1 MRSGA
6 TSASIPSPTAAR
18 GSRCRLASWATVVRP
33 CAAAPSSREARDD
46 GAARRHRAPRRRH
59 GRGGSRARRQ
69 SRGTGDVHLRRSGE
83 GAPRQARARHV
94 HRRAGEVAVRR
105 SPHQGRHEH
114 SARRAPGAAL
124 RGSAHEPGHSLLS
137 VPACLGPGGQRGA
150 VGRRLPQHADP
161 QRGYSRL
168 VREGLPHRR
177 DGEAVVPEAARLAHA
192 AREGLALVTAQPGV
206 IEAEVF
212 VADNRSLLTRL
223 NYTSHIPCNG
233 VEEPKS
239 TETYGLGI
247 QASFASPDGVLLGF
261 GSEPSDLSPAGVARA
276 LDKARRGAV
285 RDPEFR
291 SLPRPGAARRV
302 LVDYHDPALLAV
314 DDAQLVECGWK
325 VLQGGLNGFLSASRL
340 GALAGSD
347 EELRKLGLIL
357 GGDVTIVQES
367 VAIASTA
374 MPEPQVDVTT
384 LIMSFVTG
392 MVESRDAK
400 GSGWSTGTRLADL
413 TEEAG
418 ADAARRAV
426 EAIGGERVPTGDYT
440 VIFGRQPITDLMNNL
455 VVPSCQAGSFY
466 ASSTAF
472 LGKLGKAVASPRLSI
487 YDEGAMPGLM
497 GSKGITC
504 EGLPTGRTD
513 LIRDGVLV
521 GALASWYEAQRLLH
535 DPALKEKLGVDASEA
550 AHALVARSGFRT
562 GSGGRAFDTQPET
575 SATNVVIAGSDPV
588 SLDELIRTVRDGL
601 YVGRIWYTYPINGL
615 RAGDFTCTVV
625 GDSFIIRDGRIAAP
639 LKANTVRINDNIT
652 RVLQHVVGITK
663 DTRGTLVWAAEE
675 VVYTP
680 EIAVT
685 SVHVDAIA
693 GFMEALA

>member
-1 MRSGA
+1 M
-6 TSASIPSPTAAR
+6 
-18 GSRCRLASWATVVRP
+18 
-33 CAAAPSSREARDD
+33 
-46 GAARRHRAPRRRH
+46 
-59 GRGGSRARRQ
+59 
-69 SRGTGDVHLRRSGE
+69 
-83 GAPRQARARHV
+83 
-94 HRRAGEVAVRR
+94 
-105 SPHQGRHEH
+105 
-114 SARRAPGAAL
+114 
-124 RGSAHEPGHSLLS
+124 
-137 VPACLGPGGQRGA
+137 
-150 VGRRLPQHADP
+150 
-161 QRGYSRL
+161 
-168 VREGLPHRR
+168 
-177 DGEAVVPEAARLAHA
+177 PEAARLAHA
-192 AREGLALVTAQPGV
+192 AREGLALVSAQPGV

-247 QASFASPDGVLLGF
+247 QASFTSPDGVLLGF

-291 SLPRPGAARRV
+291 SLPKPGAGRRV
-302 LVDYHDPALLAV
+302 LVDYHDPALLAI

-340 GALAGSD
+340 GEIAGSD

-413 TEEAG
+413 TDEAG

-440 VIFGRQPITDLMNNL
+440 VIFGRQPVTDLMNNL

-466 ASSTAF
+466 ASSTPF

-535 DPALKEKLGVDASEA
+535 DPALKEKLGVEASEA
-550 AHALVARSGFRT
+550 ARALVARSGFRT

-575 SATNVVIAGSDPV
+575 SATNVVVAGSDPV

-625 GDSFIIRDGRIAAP
+625 GDSFILRDGRIVAP

-663 DTRGTLVWAAEE
+663 DTKGTLVWAAEE

-685 SVHVDAIA
+685 GVHVDAIV